1 MNKVY
6 PILFKL
12 STKNKVQVWNMEQK
26 DEQYRTIS
34 GTKDGKK
41 VTTEWST
48 ATSKNIG
55 KANETT
61 AIQQATL
68 EIESQYKKKLAQ
80 GNYKESIDDID
91 EDNYFEPMLAKKY
104 EDHPVTQK
112 MINDGKVY
120 SSVKIDGIRC
130 IITNKGMFSR
140 QGKPIISCPHIFEA
154 VKFLFTAS
162 NEKFED
168 SKMVID
174 GELYN
179 HDLKEDFNE
188 IISLTRQSK
197 PTKDDLE
204 KSAKKIQY
212 HIYDFPMPL
221 TYNNR
226 FNNIRTLL
234 KLDDKFKDTCIKFVE
249 GTKVT
254 SFDHLDELYTQYIQ
268 DGYEGQMV
276 RISEKGYENKRTS
289 QLLKR
294 KEFQTEE
301 FEIVSINEGLGNRS
315 GMAGSITYRM
325 KDGRTFDSGIKGGVD
340 HYISLL
346 TNADRYIGG
355 EGTVRFFNYTPA
367 NNGNG
372 NMPRFPVTVAVFEG
386 KRDV

>member
-1 MNKVY
+1 MK
-6 PILFKL
+6 ICKIK
-12 STKNKVQVWNMEQK
+12 S
-26 DEQYRTIS
+26 
-34 GTKDGKK
+34 
-41 VTTEWST
+41 
-48 ATSKNIG
+48 
-55 KANETT
+55 
-61 AIQQATL
+61 
-68 EIESQYKKKLAQ
+68 IEKINS
-80 GNYKESIDDID
+80 EDRFDIEV
-91 EDNYFEPMLAKKY
+91 EDNHNFFA
-104 EDHPVTQK
+104 
-112 MINDGKVY
+112 NDILVHNC
-120 SSVKIDGIRC
+120 RA

-154 VKFLFTAS
+154 VKFLFTAANQEF
-162 NEKFED
+162 NE
-168 SKMVID
+168 SSLVID

-204 KSAKKIQY
+204 KSAKMIQY
-212 HIYDFPMPL
+212 HIYDFSYQNDL
-221 TYNNR
+221 KYHER
-226 FNNIRTLL
+226 FHNSISLFRLE
-234 KLDDKFKDTCIKFVE
+234 DKFKDTCIKFVE

-254 SFDHLDELYTQYIQ
+254 SLDHLDELYAKYIQ

-315 GMAGSITYRM
+315 GMAGSITYKM

-346 TNADRYIGG
+346 TNSDRYVGG

-367 NNGNG
+367 HV
-372 NMPRFPVTVAVFEG
+372 PRFPVTVAVFEG